1 MVRNLTPSL
10 HPDFDAELTR
20 AELGVLAYLRFGL
33 SNKEI
38 AAELQK
44 SEPTIKNQVAS
55 ILRKSGCP
63 TRARLIAA
71 VNHAPPT
78 SLVR

>member
-1 MVRNLTPSL
+1 MVRNLVPSL
-10 HPDFDAELTR
+10 LPDFDAALTP
-20 AELGVLAYLRFGL
+20 AELGVLAYLKLGL

-63 TRARLIAA
+63 SRGRLIAA
-71 VNHAPPT
+71 VNQAPPA
-78 SLVR
+78 LVR